1 MTIRVKLN
9 QTAVLRAIAR
19 RNMSQNMLAIR
30 AGISSGYI
38 SQIMCGTR
46 NPSPR
51 MRQKLQDCSPAIN
64 FRRHIHH
71 RGKRKEWQLD
81 KREEGSRHGPHDA
94 AAYRRRMTGET
105 YRYRQGEK
113 SLS

>member
-1 MTIRVKLN
+1 MTIKVTLN
-9 QTAVLRAIAR
+9 QSAVLQAIAR

-51 MRQKLQDCSPAIN
+51 VRQKLQDVLAPLTFDDI
-64 FRRHIHH
+64 FII
-71 RGKRKEWQLD
+71 
-81 KREEGSRHGPHDA
+81 EEISGNGSKNG
-94 AAYRRRMTGET
+94 
-105 YRYRQGEK
+105 
-113 SLS
+113 

>member
-1 MTIRVKLN
+1 MTIRVRLN

-30 AGISSGYI
+30 AGTSSGYI

-51 MRQKLQDCSPAIN
+51 MREKLQTALAPLTFDDIFIIEEN
-64 FRRHIHH
+64 
-71 RGKRKEWQLD
+71 GKNDSHTR
-81 KREEGSRHGPHDA
+81 
-94 AAYRRRMTGET
+94 
-105 YRYRQGEK
+105 
-113 SLS
+113 

>member
-9 QTAVLRAIAR
+9 QVAVLRAIAR

-51 MRQKLQDCSPAIN
+51 VREKLQDVLAPLTFDDIFIIEEN
-64 FRRHIHH
+64 
-71 RGKRKEWQLD
+71 GKN
-81 KREEGSRHGPHDA
+81 GS
-94 AAYRRRMTGET
+94 
-105 YRYRQGEK
+105 Q
-113 SLS
+113 SQ